1 MSEIALYVASQI
13 RQIPDSAGTSGTGTY
28 AVNWGSDTYSG
39 TATSGGA
46 NAAYSDTGEP
56 GRELTLIDT
65 AATMTL
71 WPGRRIHIT
80 SGVLKD
86 KVLQVVKVSGTTATL
101 NFPSTDTASV
111 IASGVTYTMIA
122 DYSAGAKLLVY
133 GIEAYGKLSAQPDN
147 DFIIRLIQN
156 GGTVLAMNRI
166 SNAANIHTERTWP
179 FVIDTGNGAPQLR
192 FEKGPTIGTSSW
204 SVNNRFY
211 VLWMPNK

>member
-13 RQIPDSAGTSGTGTY
+13 RQIPDSVGTTGAGTY
-28 AVNWGSDTYSG
+28 AVNWGSDIYNG

-46 NAAYSDTGEP
+46 NAAYSDTAEP

-101 NFPSTDTASV
+101 NFPSADTASV
-111 IASGVTYTMIA
+111 IASGVTYTMIP

-133 GIEAYGKLSAQPDN
+133 GIEVYGRSSVQTEN
-147 DFIIRLIQN
+147 DFIIRLIQG
-156 GGTVLAMNRI
+156 GGTVLATTRI
-166 SNAANIHTERTWP
+166 SNAANVHTERTWP
-179 FVIDTGNGAPQLR
+179 LVIDTGNGAPQLR
-192 FEKGPTIGTSSW
+192 FEKGPTIGTSNW
-204 SVNNRFY
+204 AGANRFY
-211 VLWMPNK
+211 VLWTPNK